1 MATRVL
7 SVEIGQGVT
16 HAVEMDY
23 EKKSN
28 PKIYNCFSFRTPDGV
43 LADGLVKRNN
53 AFTNILSMELRRRRI
68 QAQSIV
74 YTVSSS
80 RIASREVTIPMVKDR
95 EIQKIID
102 ANANEY
108 FPVDMSQYHLIYQK
122 LGTVNQRVEQSAKGE
137 KGKQANS
144 KNAKNSKNAAVPG
157 QAQMLRL
164 NLLAVPND
172 VTKSYFDF
180 STSVRLALRGID
192 YMGNSVYQSTKN
204 SFGKGTNVIIKIDT
218 TSTLVTILEDRKVV
232 LQRTINT
239 GIANATEIVLE
250 EMLNRIEYDE
260 NETEEER
267 EEKKVDYLDAIAELT
282 EEQFVAPTFD
292 TAPVDDNE
300 VVTDLVRTLREDV
313 TNSFKHLV
321 GNLGRV
327 IDYYV
332 SRHENVEINS
342 FTAIGAGADFVGM
355 TELLSN
361 ELGMEIKPLTKIAGV
376 SFENGLD
383 KKIKLGEYAACIGAG
398 IKTQNIVPLEELQKD
413 LKESLMFPFIIA
425 VGCVVL
431 SMGLYIGGSIR
442 LSVAQNT
449 RDNLETRKNKL
460 QVYEDKKETRDAVVA
475 AAGSIEKFVNSSTN
489 QNAKLTETM
498 ALLERLMPSTFEA
511 SDITSTEESLSMNVT
526 VESKA
531 EAAKVLQQ
539 LRSNSAKKYF
549 ASVQSSAISEVEVAN
564 GNTVEKQVGFSVV
577 CYYNTETEAGEA
589 DTAE

>member
-122 LGTVNQRVEQSAKGE
+122 LGTINQRVEQSAKGE

-192 YMGNSVYQSTKN
+192 YMGNSVYQSTKISFIPCLAGRPFIMRSAAMKKSN
-204 SFGKGTNVIIKIDT
+204 S
-218 TSTLVTILEDRKVV
+218 L
-232 LQRTINT
+232 
-239 GIANATEIVLE
+239 
-250 EMLNRIEYDE
+250 
-260 NETEEER
+260 
-267 EEKKVDYLDAIAELT
+267 
-282 EEQFVAPTFD
+282 
-292 TAPVDDNE
+292 
-300 VVTDLVRTLREDV
+300 LVR
-313 TNSFKHLV
+313 
-321 GNLGRV
+321 
-327 IDYYV
+327 I
-332 SRHENVEINS
+332 IIS
-342 FTAIGAGADFVGM
+342 FTG
-355 TELLSN
+355 
-361 ELGMEIKPLTKIAGV
+361 
-376 SFENGLD
+376 
-383 KKIKLGEYAACIGAG
+383 
-398 IKTQNIVPLEELQKD
+398 
-413 LKESLMFPFIIA
+413 
-425 VGCVVL
+425 
-431 SMGLYIGGSIR
+431 
-442 LSVAQNT
+442 
-449 RDNLETRKNKL
+449 
-460 QVYEDKKETRDAVVA
+460 
-475 AAGSIEKFVNSSTN
+475 
-489 QNAKLTETM
+489 
-498 ALLERLMPSTFEA
+498 
-511 SDITSTEESLSMNVT
+511 
-526 VESKA
+526 
-531 EAAKVLQQ
+531 
-539 LRSNSAKKYF
+539 
-549 ASVQSSAISEVEVAN
+549 
-564 GNTVEKQVGFSVV
+564 
-577 CYYNTETEAGEA
+577 
-589 DTAE
+589 